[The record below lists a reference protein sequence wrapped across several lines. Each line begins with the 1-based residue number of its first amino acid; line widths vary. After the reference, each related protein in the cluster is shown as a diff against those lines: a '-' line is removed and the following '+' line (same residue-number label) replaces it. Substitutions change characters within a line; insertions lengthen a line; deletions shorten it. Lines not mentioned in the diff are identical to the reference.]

1 MDTTMILIWIAGIV
15 AFIVLEAVTYQ
26 LVSVWFALG
35 AIFAVIAMAAGADFT
50 VQMIIFIAI
59 SGICLLC
66 LRPVSKKLLKNES
79 ERTNADS
86 LIGKEVIITKEINNL
101 ISAGEGKVN
110 GMTWT
115 LRSEDNSVIGE
126 GETAVVTAIEGVKLI
141 VKRKDV

>member
-50 VQMIIFIAI
+50 VQMIIFIAV

>member
-1 MDTTMILIWIAGIV
+1 MDTTITLIWLAGIV

-35 AIFAVIAMAAGADFT
+35 AICAMIAMAAGADFT
-50 VQMIIFIAI
+50 VQMIVFIAI

-66 LRPVSKKLLKNES
+66 LRPVSKKLLKNKTLK
-79 ERTNADS
+79 TNVDG

-101 ISAGEGKVN
+101 ISAGEGRVN

-115 LRSEDNSVIGE
+115 VRSDDNSVIGE

-141 VKRKDV
+141 VKRKDA

>member
-50 VQMIIFIAI
+50 VQMIIFIAV

-66 LRPVSKKLLKNES
+66 LRPVSKKLLKNEG